1 MLTEIPEVWYIR
13 YMRSYNSGDIHGEK
27 TAPQLLGHIELQN
40 VKVKH
45 EGLIVHVGPT
55 PRYGVSS

>member
-13 YMRSYNSGDIHGEK
+13 YMRSYNSGNIQCEK
-27 TAPQLLGHIELQN
+27 TAPQLLGHIGLQN
-40 VKVKH
+40 VKVNQ
-45 EGLIVHVGPT
+45 EGLIVDVGPT

>member
-13 YMRSYNSGDIHGEK
+13 YMRSYNSGNIQGEK
-27 TAPQLLGHIELQN
+27 TAPQLLGHIGLQN
-40 VKVKH
+40 VKVNQ
-45 EGLIVHVGPT
+45 EGFIVDVGPT